1 MADYNNIKDYKQ
13 LYYNLWNEMHNKVEE
28 MQNILA
34 KADELSSLLQYQ
46 NKDSDFKIHTIN
58 MSSLFNLDKKE

>member
-13 LYYNLWNEMHNKVEE
+13 LYYNLWNEMYNKVEE

-46 NKDSDFKIHTIN
+46 NKDIDFKIHTIN